1 MVCASEIAIVLDGS
15 CHGGGGSCP
24 FSVKWGTGGKRGNGK
39 GESGME
45 REREVEGRWKGAWE
59 GKWSLYPLLQNPVY
73 ATSAGF
79 TLQCLRKKEKNELWW
94 AVHMYCRL
102 FVTNSLGCVS
112 VKYWQNRV
120 ISDQNVTKIKGVTFL
135 PRDAG
140 WAWLW
145 DCMLFVCLSVCP
157 SVTFRYCDYIGWNTS
172 KIISRQNSLR
182 SLLTFTPTWAILC
195 KGNWFRPVQESRA
208 VAENRAMPL

>member
-1 MVCASEIAIVLDGS
+1 MMLDIGVRKTGFWGFTALLRTLFQDKNYTPIVYKAWGAVVYLSQSWTRVGSIRGSDQFFRTFCNIGSSRARMVCASEIAIVLDGS

-79 TLQCLRKKEKNELWW
+79 TLQCLRKKRV
-94 AVHMYCRL
+94 VHMYCIC
-102 FVTNSLGCVS
+102 F
-112 VKYWQNRV
+112 K
-120 ISDQNVTKIKGVTFL
+120 F
-135 PRDAG
+135 PE
-140 WAWLW
+140 
-145 DCMLFVCLSVCP
+145 MCLS
-157 SVTFRYCDYIGWNTS
+157 SIG
-172 KIISRQNSLR
+172 KIR
-182 SLLTFTPTWAILC
+182 
-195 KGNWFRPVQESRA
+195 
-208 VAENRAMPL
+208 